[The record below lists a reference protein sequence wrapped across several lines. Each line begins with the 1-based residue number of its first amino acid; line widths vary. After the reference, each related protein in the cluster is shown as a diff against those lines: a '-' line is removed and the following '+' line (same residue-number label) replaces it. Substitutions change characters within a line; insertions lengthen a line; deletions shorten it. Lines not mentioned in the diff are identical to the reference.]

1 MKLNLEKAQKEFIK
15 YTEKYNLKDENI
27 KRKQGHSL
35 RVMEISK
42 QIATNINLSE
52 EQIQIA
58 TLIGL
63 LHDIG
68 RFKQYTEIGLGDNLE
83 GFDHGDYG
91 AKTLFEDGIIRN
103 FIETSKYDEIIR
115 KAIKNHNKFA
125 IEEGL
130 TEEELL
136 FAKIIRDADKIDI
149 LYESIDIYY
158 KNNEEEVNKSVL
170 SEKIYNEFTKKATI
184 KKGKNV
190 RLKFDGNEEKTL
202 RINFKGEGEVTAAD
216 IESDG
221 TVEILNPDLHIATV
235 AEGGNLVMELTA
247 DRGRGYNSS
256 EQNKKPNQDISVL
269 PIDSIY
275 TPVKKVNYHV
285 ENTRVGQ
292 MVDYDKL
299 TIEVWTDGSLKAHEA
314 LSLAA
319 KVMTGHLELFIDLS
333 ETTKNTQVMVEKEES
348 KKEKVLEMSIEELE
362 LSVRS
367 YNCLKRANIS
377 TVEDLISKSES
388 EMMKVR
394 NLGKKS
400 FDEVTAKLHSLGLDF
415 AQEEE

>member
-1 MKLNLEKAQKEFIK
+1 MIEFEKPNIECLEIDDANNYAKFVCEPLERGYGVTIG
-15 YTEKYNLKDENI
+15 N
-27 KRKQGHSL
+27 SL
-35 RVMEISK
+35 RRILLSSLPGCAITSVKIEGVLHEFSTIPNVVEDVPEV
-42 QIATNINLSE
+42 IVNL
-52 EQIQIA
+52 
-58 TLIGL
+58 
-63 LHDIG
+63 
-68 RFKQYTEIGLGDNLE
+68 
-83 GFDHGDYG
+83 
-91 AKTLFEDGIIRN
+91 
-103 FIETSKYDEIIR
+103 
-115 KAIKNHNKFA
+115 
-125 IEEGL
+125 
-130 TEEELL
+130 
-136 FAKIIRDADKIDI
+136 
-149 LYESIDIYY
+149 
-158 KNNEEEVNKSVL
+158 
-170 SEKIYNEFTKKATI
+170 
-184 KKGKNV
+184 KNV

-221 TVEILNPDLHIATV
+221 TVEVLNPDLHIATV
-235 AEGGNLVMELTA
+235 SEGGSLVMELTA

-256 EQNKKPNQDISVL
+256 EKNKKPNQDISVL

>member
-1 MKLNLEKAQKEFIK
+1 MIEFEKPNIECLAIDDTENYAKFVCEPLERGYGVTIG
-15 YTEKYNLKDENI
+15 N
-27 KRKQGHSL
+27 SL
-35 RVMEISK
+35 RRIL
-42 QIATNINLSE
+42 LSSLPGCA
-52 EQIQIA
+52 I
-58 TLIGL
+58 
-63 LHDIG
+63 
-68 RFKQYTEIGLGDNLE
+68 
-83 GFDHGDYG
+83 
-91 AKTLFEDGIIRN
+91 
-103 FIETSKYDEIIR
+103 TSV
-115 KAIKNHNKFA
+115 
-125 IEEGL
+125 
-130 TEEELL
+130 
-136 FAKIIRDADKIDI
+136 KIDGVLHEFSTI
-149 LYESIDIYY
+149 PNVVEDVPELI
-158 KNNEEEVNKSVL
+158 VNL
-170 SEKIYNEFTKKATI
+170 
-184 KKGKNV
+184 KNV
-190 RLKFDGNEEKTL
+190 RLKFDGNEEKTI
-202 RINFKGEGEVTAAD
+202 RIDFKGEGEVTAGD
-216 IESDG
+216 IKSDG
-221 TVEILNPDLHIATV
+221 TVEVLNPDLHIATV
-235 AEGGNLVMELTA
+235 SEGGSLVMEMTA

-275 TPVKKVNYHV
+275 TPVKKVNYQV

-292 MVDYDKL
+292 TVDYDKL
-299 TIEVWTDGSLKAHEA
+299 VIEVWTDGSLKAHEA

-333 ETTKNTQVMVEKEES
+333 ETTKNTQVMIEKEES

-415 AQEEE
+415 AQEDE

>member
-1 MKLNLEKAQKEFIK
+1 MIEFEKPNIECLEI
-15 YTEKYNLKDENI
+15 DETNNYAKFVCEPLERGYGVTI
-27 KRKQGHSL
+27 GNSL
-35 RVMEISK
+35 RRILLSSLPGCAITSVKIEGVLHEFSTIPNVVEDVPEV
-42 QIATNINLSE
+42 IVNL
-52 EQIQIA
+52 
-58 TLIGL
+58 
-63 LHDIG
+63 
-68 RFKQYTEIGLGDNLE
+68 
-83 GFDHGDYG
+83 
-91 AKTLFEDGIIRN
+91 
-103 FIETSKYDEIIR
+103 
-115 KAIKNHNKFA
+115 
-125 IEEGL
+125 
-130 TEEELL
+130 
-136 FAKIIRDADKIDI
+136 
-149 LYESIDIYY
+149 
-158 KNNEEEVNKSVL
+158 
-170 SEKIYNEFTKKATI
+170 
-184 KKGKNV
+184 KNV

-202 RINFKGEGEVTAAD
+202 RINFKGEGEVTAGD

>member
-1 MKLNLEKAQKEFIK
+1 MIEFEKPNIECLEI
-15 YTEKYNLKDENI
+15 DETNNYAKFVCEPLERGYGVTI
-27 KRKQGHSL
+27 GNSL
-35 RVMEISK
+35 RRILLSSLPGYAITSVKIEGVLHEFSTIPNVVEDVPEV
-42 QIATNINLSE
+42 IVNL
-52 EQIQIA
+52 
-58 TLIGL
+58 
-63 LHDIG
+63 
-68 RFKQYTEIGLGDNLE
+68 
-83 GFDHGDYG
+83 
-91 AKTLFEDGIIRN
+91 
-103 FIETSKYDEIIR
+103 
-115 KAIKNHNKFA
+115 
-125 IEEGL
+125 
-130 TEEELL
+130 
-136 FAKIIRDADKIDI
+136 
-149 LYESIDIYY
+149 
-158 KNNEEEVNKSVL
+158 
-170 SEKIYNEFTKKATI
+170 
-184 KKGKNV
+184 KNV

-235 AEGGNLVMELTA
+235 AEGGKLVMELTA

-256 EQNKKPNQDISVL
+256 EKNKKPNQDISVL

-275 TPVKKVNYHV
+275 TPVKKVNYQV

-292 MVDYDKL
+292 TVDYDKL
-299 TIEVWTDGSLKAHEA
+299 VIEVWTDGSLKAHEA

-415 AQEEE
+415 AQEDE